1 MNKEGKVGI
10 IGRTST
16 YKNPIIVKNICILLL
31 TLLTLTTNAQ
41 IPNTLTNE
49 DKIYGLSKFWQEVN
63 YNFVYLERIDRV
75 SWDSTYLEMIKTVQQ
90 TENDYEYYR
99 ALQKF
104 CALLKDGHT
113 NVNFPESIDTLVYNS
128 MFGTYRIFLKNI
140 DDKAIIIRTNQSKK
154 KELPVGSEIVEV
166 NGLPTQNYINKFVAP
181 YISSSTDYV
190 LKDKAVEILLEGL
203 KGEQYEI
210 GVRTPD
216 GKMKTLSLIHEN
228 TFEKEVYP
236 PLEERQLLD
245 FKWYPNQ
252 IAYVALNSFRDAK
265 IDTLFIQKLPELT
278 KAKGVI
284 IDLRFNAGGN
294 TRIGTYILQYLT
306 NDSILYGAKSM
317 SRNHIPPF
325 KAWGRFVKPED
336 TSEWAK
342 KSLLCSQDKYYYLFN
357 YAPVTVKTTYQ
368 RINIPT
374 VILIGHNTVSAAED
388 FLIYADNQKHII
400 KIGENSC
407 GSTGEAFLFDLPGGG
422 SALVCTIKDTY
433 PDGREFVG
441 YGVKPDIEVRPTLN
455 DYLQMKD
462 PPLDKALEYLVVNSK
477 IGHF

>member
-1 MNKEGKVGI
+1 MKKI
-10 IGRTST
+10 YIF
-16 YKNPIIVKNICILLL
+16 LL
-31 TLLTLTTNAQ
+31 TFSTLTTNAQ
-41 IPNTLTNE
+41 IPNTLNNE

-63 YNFVYLERIDRV
+63 YNFVYLEKINRV
-75 SWDSTYLEMIKTVQQ
+75 KWDSTYRKMIKTVQQ

-113 NVNFPESIDTLVYNS
+113 NIRFPESIDTLVFNS

-154 KELPVGSEIVEV
+154 NELPVGSEIIEV
-166 NGLPTQNYINKFVAP
+166 NGLPTQEYINQFVSP
-181 YISSSTDYV
+181 YISSSTDHV
-190 LKDKAVEILLEGL
+190 LKDKAVERLLEGL
-203 KGEQYEI
+203 KEQKYDI
-210 GVRTPD
+210 KVKTPD
-216 GKMKTLSLIHEN
+216 GKMKTFSLIHEN
-228 TFEKEVYP
+228 THEKEVYP
-236 PLEERQLLD
+236 PFEDRQLLD
-245 FKWYPNQ
+245 FKWYANQ
-252 IAYVALNSFRDAK
+252 IVYVALNSFRDSK
-265 IDTLFIQKLPELT
+265 INELFIQKLPELY
-278 KAKGVI
+278 KAKGLI

-294 TRIGTYILQYLT
+294 TRIGTNILKYLT
-306 NDSILYGAKSM
+306 NDTILYGAKSM

-325 KAWGRFVKPED
+325 KAWGRFVKPGD
-336 TSEWAK
+336 TTEWAK
-342 KSLLCSQDKYYYLFN
+342 KSLLCSQDKYYYLFD
-357 YAPVTVKTTYQ
+357 YTPVTFKTTYQ
-368 RINIPT
+368 KINIPT

-441 YGVKPDIEVRPTLN
+441 YGVKPDIEVKPTLN
-455 DYLQMKD
+455 DYIQIKD
-462 PPLDKALEYLVVNSK
+462 PSLDKALEYLK
-477 IGHF
+477 TKMK

>member
-1 MNKEGKVGI
+1 M
-10 IGRTST
+10 
-16 YKNPIIVKNICILLL
+16 KNIYIFLLML
-31 TLLTLTTNAQ
+31 STLTTNAQ

-63 YNFVYLERIDRV
+63 YNFVYLEKINRV
-75 SWDSTYLEMIKTVQQ
+75 KWDSTYCEMIKTVQQ

-113 NVNFPESIDTLVYNS
+113 NIRFPESIDTLVYNS

-154 KELPVGSEIVEV
+154 NELPVGSEIIEV
-166 NGLPTQNYINKFVAP
+166 NGLPTQEYINQFVAP
-181 YISSSTDYV
+181 YISSSTDHV
-190 LKDKAVEILLEGL
+190 LKDEAVKRLLEGL
-203 KGEQYEI
+203 KGQKYNI
-210 GVRTPD
+210 MVKTPE

-228 TFEKEVYP
+228 TLEKEVYP
-236 PLEERQLLD
+236 PFEERQLLD
-245 FKWYPNQ
+245 FKWYANQ
-252 IAYVALNSFRDAK
+252 IVYVALNSFRDSK
-265 IDTLFIQKLPELT
+265 INTLFIQKLPELY
-278 KAKGVI
+278 KAKGLI

-294 TRIGTYILQYLT
+294 TRIGTNILKYLT
-306 NDSILYGAKSM
+306 NDTILYGAKSM

-325 KAWGRFVKPED
+325 KAWGRFVKPGD
-336 TSEWAK
+336 TTEWAK
-342 KSLLCSQDKYYYLFN
+342 KSLLCSQDKYYYLFD
-357 YAPVTVKTTYQ
+357 YAPVTFKTTYQ
-368 RINIPT
+368 KINIPT

-407 GSTGEAFLFDLPGGG
+407 GSTGEALLFDLPGGG

-433 PDGREFVG
+433 PDDREFVG
-441 YGVKPDIEVRPTLN
+441 YGVKPDIKVKPTLN
-455 DYLQMKD
+455 DYIQMKD
-462 PPLDKALEYLVVNSK
+462 PSLDKALEYLK
-477 IGHF
+477 TKMK

>member
-1 MNKEGKVGI
+1 M
-10 IGRTST
+10 
-16 YKNPIIVKNICILLL
+16 KNIYIFLL

-63 YNFVYLERIDRV
+63 YNFVYLEKIDRIE
-75 SWDSTYLEMIKTVQQ
+75 WDSTYREMIKTVQQ
-90 TENDYEYYR
+90 TKNDYEYYR
-99 ALQKF
+99 TLQKF

-113 NVNFPESIDTLVYNS
+113 IIKFPESIDTLVYNS

-154 KELPVGSEIVEV
+154 KELPVGSEIIEV
-166 NGLPTQNYINKFVAP
+166 NGLPTQEYINQFVAP
-181 YISSSTDYV
+181 FISSSTDHV
-190 LKDKAVEILLEGL
+190 LKDKAVERLLEGL
-203 KGEQYEI
+203 KGQKYEI
-210 GVRTPD
+210 KVKTPD

-245 FKWYPNQ
+245 FKWYTNQ
-252 IAYVALNSFRDAK
+252 IVYVALNSFRDTK
-265 IDTLFIQKLPELT
+265 IDIQFIQILPELYR
-278 KAKGVI
+278 AKGVI

-294 TRIGTYILQYLT
+294 TRIGTNILQYLT
-306 NDSILYGAKSM
+306 NDTILYGAKSIT
-317 SRNHIPPF
+317 RNHIPSF

-336 TSEWAK
+336 TTEWAK
-342 KSLLCSQDKYYYLFN
+342 KSLLCSQDKYYYLFD
-357 YAPVTVKTTYQ
+357 YEPIISKTTYQ

-400 KIGENSC
+400 KIGEHSC

-422 SALVCTIKDTY
+422 FALVCTIKDTY

-441 YGVKPDIEVRPTLN
+441 YGVKPDIEVKPTLN
-455 DYLQMKD
+455 DYMQMKD
-462 PPLDKALEYLVVNSK
+462 PSLDKALKYLKTK
-477 IGHF
+477 IKR